1 MVDFESITTLLFD
14 IDNTLLIFDEPRFR
28 SIYSKLI
35 HKYFQKEMPDLNH
48 FVKIFLES
56 IYNIMKSNHPSHT
69 ILSRFELEFSKHLET
84 LTASI
89 IQERFL
95 QFYQNEYNQLS
106 QIIKPNPFAKSL
118 LTLAAKHFTLVAA
131 TNPFFPLIANEF
143 RLKWGGIG
151 RNNIR
156 WDEITSS
163 DYYHSA
169 KPHIEYYQEILNR
182 LNKKPNECLMIGNDP
197 NNDMSAGKIGIK
209 TFLVVSYGDLDNKI
223 SPTSLDQEKA
233 KYPINFF
240 GTLEDF
246 YKLMKQFIHSKGI

>member
-14 IDNTLLIFDEPRFR
+14 IDNTLLIFDESHFR

-35 HKYFQKEMPDLNH
+35 HKYFQTEMPDHNR
-48 FVKIFLES
+48 FVKIFLKS
-56 IYNIMKSNHPSHT
+56 IYKTMDNDQPSHT
-69 ILSRFELEFSKHLET
+69 ILSRFELEFGKYFET
-84 LTASI
+84 LTASK

-106 QIIKPNPFAKSL
+106 QIIKPDPFAKPL
-118 LTLAAKHFTLVAA
+118 LTLAIKHFTLVAA

-151 RNNIR
+151 RDDIR

-163 DYYHSA
+163 DYYHFA

-182 LNKKPNECLMIGNDP
+182 LNKKSSECLMIGNDP
-197 NNDMSAGKIGIK
+197 VNDMIAGKIGIK
-209 TFLVVSYGDLDNKI
+209 TFLIVSFG
-223 SPTSLDQEKA
+223 EKSTFQVD
-233 KYPINFF
+233 FF

-246 YKLMKQFIHSKGI
+246 YEVLKQFIHTKGF